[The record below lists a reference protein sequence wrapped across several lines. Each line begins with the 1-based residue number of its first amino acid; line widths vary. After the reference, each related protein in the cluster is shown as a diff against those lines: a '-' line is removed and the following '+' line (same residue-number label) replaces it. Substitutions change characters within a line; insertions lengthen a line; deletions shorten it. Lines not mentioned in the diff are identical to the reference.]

1 MQRMTSTASSTFIEE
16 ENAELVET
24 TMAMKNKD
32 VAYVTSAVAAR
43 INDMIKTT
51 TKTAVVGDSTGQV
64 TGCEIN
70 YAEFSVGIVFFL
82 AFLFNHVLI
91 CVFFF
96 IKA

>member
-1 MQRMTSTASSTFIEE
+1 MTSTASSTFIEE

-24 TMAMKNKD
+24 TMSMKNKD

-51 TKTAVVGDSTGQV
+51 TTKAVVSETANGQV

-70 YAEFSVGIVFFL
+70 YAEFSVI
-82 AFLFNHVLI
+82 
-91 CVFFF
+91 
-96 IKA
+96 